1 MNLEPTEELTAL
13 RATLRAFLAENA
25 SVSNHLRP
33 LLDDPRGTGDAV
45 WQGLA
50 GLGVT
55 GLLVPQRYGG
65 AGIPLADTAVVL
77 EELGAALYSGP
88 WLSTAV
94 AAPRALA
101 RFGAGESAAGLY
113 RGIAAGSIIA
123 TVAPLD
129 PAQRRP
135 RVGTDTSG
143 APILRGDLE
152 AVPDA
157 CAADVLLVFADDP
170 DGTAVPGA
178 DGIGLYA
185 VRTADPAVT
194 VRARP
199 TVDITRRS
207 FDIGLAG
214 APAALLATGDRR
226 DLDSVRDD
234 VLAARATD
242 AVGAARAVTDLVVA
256 YAKSRHQFGRPIGSF
271 QAVQH
276 LCVDMFEI
284 VELAYGG
291 ALYALWAADH
301 ADPGSRSG
309 AVLHAKAYSGCLA
322 SVGDRAIQVLGGIGY
337 TSEHDAHLYL
347 RRLLG
352 WSSYLG
358 GADSYL
364 EQAGERLIA
373 EYVAGTV

>member
-135 RVGTDTSG
+135 RVGTDTD
-143 APILRGDLE
+143 AAARDLI
-152 AVPDA
+152 DA
-157 CAADVLLVFADDP
+157 N
-170 DGTAVPGA
+170 PGA
-178 DGIGLYA
+178 FHDESL
-185 VRTADPAVT
+185 
-194 VRARP
+194 
-199 TVDITRRS
+199 
-207 FDIGLAG
+207 
-214 APAALLATGDRR
+214 
-226 DLDSVRDD
+226 
-234 VLAARATD
+234 VLE
-242 AVGAARAVTDLVVA
+242 
-256 YAKSRHQFGRPIGSF
+256 SQ
-271 QAVQH
+271 
-276 LCVDMFEI
+276 
-284 VELAYGG
+284 
-291 ALYALWAADH
+291 
-301 ADPGSRSG
+301 
-309 AVLHAKAYSGCLA
+309 
-322 SVGDRAIQVLGGIGY
+322 
-337 TSEHDAHLYL
+337 
-347 RRLLG
+347 
-352 WSSYLG
+352 
-358 GADSYL
+358 
-364 EQAGERLIA
+364 
-373 EYVAGTV
+373 